1 MSSTQEYVDYALDL
15 LSGVP
20 EVTTRKMM
28 GETMLYAS
36 GRLIGGVYDDRLLLK
51 ATPNSEMMLPDAPR
65 VIPYEGSRGEM
76 LLVDFEDR
84 GWLAQV
90 VASML
95 TELPAPKK
103 KR

>member
-28 GETMLYAS
+28 GETVLYAS
-36 GRLIGGVYDDRLLLK
+36 GRLFGGVYDDRLLLK
-51 ATPNSEMMLPDAPR
+51 ATLSSEAMLPDAPR
-65 VIPYEGSRGEM
+65 VIPYEGSRVEM

-95 TELPAPKK
+95 PELPAPR